1 MKFGCC
7 GSVEEIE
14 VISSSGADFIEF
26 AVTSIMQVDVSEV
39 KERLNKVNL
48 KAYSFNVF
56 LPGDLPITGPNVDLK
71 RVESYVNEA
80 LKRVNFLGG
89 EVVVFGSGRSRS
101 FPEGFSKETATLQI
115 IEFLKI
121 VDKYAKEY
129 NIKIAIEP
137 LNKKESNII
146 NTTLEGLEFADKINS
161 PNIGVLIDN
170 YHADLE
176 NEPLTNIYKIKE
188 KLYHVHVSDRER
200 VAPGKNDYDF
210 RTLFNILKE
219 INYKG
224 YISIECRWEDKKTE
238 LPKVLEYLRKEWE

>member
-14 VISSSGADFIEF
+14 IVSSSGSDFIEF

-39 KERLNKVNL
+39 KEKLDKVNL
-48 KAYSFNVF
+48 RAYSFNVF

-71 RVESYVNEA
+71 RVESYVDEA

-101 FPEGFSKETATLQI
+101 FPEGFPKETATVQI
-115 IEFLKI
+115 IEFLET
-121 VDKYAKEY
+121 VDRYAKKY
-129 NIKIAIEP
+129 GIKIAIEP

-146 NTTLEGLEFADKINS
+146 NTTLEGLEFADKISS

-176 NEPLTNIYKIKE
+176 NEPLSNIYKIKE
-188 KLYHVHVSDRER
+188 KLYHVHVSDKGR
-200 VAPGKNDYDF
+200 VAPGKNDYNFKD
-210 RTLFNILKE
+210 LFSALKAV
-219 INYKG
+219 NYKG